1 MANNFL
7 ITGYWGEPHVT
18 AENDRGINAA
28 MFGAGRFVLPVGEQ
42 FRAEYIGNNT
52 IRMYDGKLI
61 DNGAAAGIPAGE
73 YIDLLIAEAGQ
84 GMKRNDIIVFQ
95 YAQDSSTL
103 IESGTFIVIAGAE
116 TSGTPTDPALTQE
129 DLLSGKATFDQ
140 MAMWRV
146 SVSGSTISAP
156 VKLFTVLETVGV
168 HLTNTSNPHKVT
180 KSQVGLGNVPNV
192 STDNQTPT
200 FTVASTLEN
209 VKSGEKMSVLFGKI
223 MKAIASLISHLS
235 NKSNPHGV
243 TASQAGAVPTTRKVN
258 NKALSEDISLSA
270 SDVGAAAS
278 SHGTHVTYST
288 TEPVMDGTASVGNA
302 ETVARSDHKHPT
314 DTSRA
319 PAYTYS
325 TTDLTAGSS
334 SLTTGKLYI
343 VYE

>member
-42 FRAEYIGNNT
+42 FKAEYIGNNT

-73 YIDLLIAEAGQ
+73 HIDLLIAEAGQ
-84 GMKRNDIIVFQ
+84 GKKRNDIIVFQ

-103 IESGTFIVIAGAE
+103 IESGTFVVIAGTE

-140 MAMWRV
+140 MAMLRV

-156 VKLFTVLETVGV
+156 VKLFTMPDNLDS
-168 HLTNTSNPHKVT
+168 HKTNKSNPHGVT

-192 STDNQTPT
+192 ATNDQTPT
-200 FTVASTLEN
+200 FTQASTLEN
-209 VKSGEKMSVLFGKI
+209 VASGEKMSVLFGKI
-223 MKAIASLISHLS
+223 MKAISSLISHLS

-243 TASQAGAVPTTRKVN
+243 TASQAGAVPTARKVN
-258 NKALSEDISLSA
+258 NKALSADITLSASDVSAVPTTRKVNGNALSADISLSA
-270 SDVGAAAS
+270 SDVGAA
-278 SHGTHVTYST
+278 
-288 TEPVMDGTASVGNA
+288 
-302 ETVARSDHKHPT
+302 
-314 DTSRA
+314 
-319 PAYTYS
+319 PAYTYG
-325 TTDLTAGSS
+325 TDDLTAGTSP
-334 SLTTGKLYI
+334 LETGKLHF